1 MSPTVTATTPEDK
14 IIKNKI
20 GQAIVERI
28 KLAHKRGEKFRIIV
42 VMPLAPAFEG
52 DFASSDA
59 GTVRLVMHFQYASIS
74 RGENS
79 IVEKLKAAGIE
90 PDQYIQWYSLR
101 NWDKLKPNPAA
112 AKKSPAA
119 TPLASQ
125 TPSRV
130 DPPLSSPQH
139 YIISKNAPTMS
150 NAGNDHHEQSDWEG
164 HSDDEGSM
172 TELTKERTNRHSI
185 GNDHAR
191 GSGTDIRPSIDS
203 VMSPVAPAASSTT
216 EGNAANDISSV
227 NGSTK
232 EAIEQTDDRLEYVSE
247 QLYIHTKL
255 MIVDDRIVIIGSG
268 KVL

>member
-1 MSPTVTATTPEDK
+1 
-14 IIKNKI
+14 
-20 GQAIVERI
+20 
-28 KLAHKRGEKFRIIV
+28 
-42 VMPLAPAFEG
+42 MPLAPAFEG

-79 IVEKLKAAGIE
+79 IIEKLKAAGIE

-112 AKKSPAA
+112 AKKSPMA
-119 TPLASQ
+119 TPPASQ
-125 TPSRV
+125 TSPKV
-130 DPPLSSPQH
+130 DPPLPSPQH
-139 YIISKNAPTMS
+139 YIISKNAPTMN
-150 NAGNDHHEQSDWEG
+150 NAVSDNHDQSDWEG

-172 TELTKERTNRHSI
+172 AELTKESTNRDSV
-185 GNDHAR
+185 GNSHFR
-191 GSGTDIRPSIDS
+191 QISTEIPPSIDS
-203 VMSPVAPAASSTT
+203 VLSPAAPAAPAAPTT
-216 EGNAANDISSV
+216 TTQGDAANEISSV

-232 EAIEQTDDRLEYVSE
+232 ESTEQTDDRLEYVSE

-268 KVL
+268 KMLEYVKSGNTLDVKFVCLLFHSQP